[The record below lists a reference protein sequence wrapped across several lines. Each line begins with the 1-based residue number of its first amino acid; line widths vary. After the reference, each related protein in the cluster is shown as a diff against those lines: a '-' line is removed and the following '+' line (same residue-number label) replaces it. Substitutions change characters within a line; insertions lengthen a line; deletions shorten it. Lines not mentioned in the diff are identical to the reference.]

1 MPCATDLQKLL
12 AIWYYCLTIETN
24 FSMSEFYFLK
34 DDLGLGRQSARS
46 DTRPRLFTR
55 SMVSNLIIEQ
65 QDGPDI
71 SEQLAKMFPY

>member
-24 FSMSEFYFLK
+24 ISMSEFYFLN
-34 DDLGLGRQSARS
+34 DNLGLGRQSTRS

-55 SMVSNLIIEQ
+55 DFSNLIIEQ

>member
-12 AIWYYCLTIETN
+12 AIWYNYSTIETHI
-24 FSMSEFYFLK
+24 SMSELYFLN
-34 DDLGLGRQSARS
+34 DDLGLGSQSARS